1 MVWHHIS
8 GVNYMI
14 DRTTQKDE
22 EPTLRVNYIR
32 PSSVP
37 PPLPNLV
44 GPKEVTFASYIHREL
59 RRLTAKVSGERS
71 AQSVIEDRGKF
82 TAYAWVEGLDE
93 DGQYQP
99 MVWVVSFA
107 RASKDEA
114 EGELL
119 GRLLEVLC

>member
-1 MVWHHIS
+1 MV
-8 GVNYMI
+8 N
-14 DRTTQKDE
+14 RTVQRDE

-32 PSSVP
+32 PSSAP

-44 GPKEVTFASYIHREL
+44 GPKEVTYSACIHREL
-59 RRLTAKVSGERS
+59 RRLTAKVGGKRS
-71 AQSVIEDRGKF
+71 AQSVVEDKGRF

-93 DGQYQP
+93 DEQYQP
-99 MVWVVSFA
+99 MVWVVSMT
-107 RASKDEA
+107 RETRDEA